1 MDVDTE
7 DLRQDFGD
15 QALAALNSGEY
26 RTLCD
31 LMLGQLDRMMGANE
45 RAGPLTPP
53 QPTKKAAQ
61 AKKRPKA
68 TKQNGLG
75 GKPSVKQENA
85 LDLLLQDSESNHGD
99 EEQPEQLQTE
109 EEVSLSTQGQF
120 LGSLEASALKIQCAA
135 RQQQARQKVNHVR
148 AEKKPVTVECKEA
161 LTGTVEPA
169 APKEEVAAALEASVL
184 KIQCAARQQ
193 QARQKVDR
201 VRGEKQQVVVADNA
215 IAGDLESPSRP
226 GTVMSY
232 TSEHFEDDL
241 EEHEN
246 ELNAKMTK
254 HTHVLGVIGGS
265 SLFHAK
271 SFSSNLVEQVVAT
284 DFGGVVCHVGSWQPR
299 SEDGV
304 TESAKL
310 QIVFVQR
317 HHAAPNGVYNQPREI
332 NFRAIVKALQ
342 TLNCEAVI
350 GIYSVGSMT
359 RNIDVGRFVVP
370 EDFFSPFDIMHLS
383 KDYDAH
389 VVPELDAKLRATL
402 IQALDSGDFEPHDG
416 GVYVQT
422 AGPRFETKSEVR
434 FFAQFGQLIG
444 MTGANEAELLNELRV
459 PFAMFAI
466 VDNLANGIGESLTLE
481 AFKATQKA
489 NAHQMERA
497 VCQVL
502 DEIARTKVL
511 ATVSTS
517 L

>member
-45 RAGPLTPP
+45 RASPLTPP

-75 GKPSVKQENA
+75 GKSSVKQENA

-135 RQQQARQKVNHVR
+135 RQQQARQKVTHVR
-148 AEKKPVTVECKEA
+148 AEKKPVTVECEEA
-161 LTGTVEPA
+161 LTGTVETA

-246 ELNAKMTK
+246 E
-254 HTHVLGVIGGS
+254 
-265 SLFHAK
+265 
-271 SFSSNLVEQVVAT
+271 
-284 DFGGVVCHVGSWQPR
+284 PR

-359 RNIDVGRFVVP
+359 HNIDVGRFVVP
-370 EDFFSPFDIMHLS
+370 EDFFSPFNIMHLS

-389 VVPELDAKLRATL
+389 VVPELNAKLRATL

-502 DEIARTKVL
+502 DEIARTKAL
-511 ATVSTS
+511 ASVSTS

>member
-148 AEKKPVTVECKEA
+148 AEKKPVTVE
-161 LTGTVEPA
+161 L
-169 APKEEVAAALEASVL
+169 ASATDHMRLSVTLVFAIDHRQRL
-184 KIQCAARQQ
+184 KLV
-193 QARQKVDR
+193 K
-201 VRGEKQQVVVADNA
+201 
-215 IAGDLESPSRP
+215 
-226 GTVMSY
+226 
-232 TSEHFEDDL
+232 
-241 EEHEN
+241 
-246 ELNAKMTK
+246 LNAKMTK